1 MAIDKERKDELVDE
15 YRDLLQRSSAIFLT
29 RYGGMTV
36 KEMEAL
42 RLKIGDANGQINV
55 TKNTLLSIALEQTDH
70 TPPSALLNGQLATSF
85 ALGEVPAL
93 AKVLVDQAKANDKL
107 QIIGGMLGNRLL
119 TPKEVES
126 LATLPPLD
134 QLRAQI
140 LGLIS
145 APAQGIVSAVT
156 NGVRQVVNV
165 LDAYARKDASD
176 AAADTAAMGT
186 DVAEAAAAA

>member
-1 MAIDKERKDELVDE
+1 MAIDKERKDELVNE

-55 TKNTLLSIALEQTDH
+55 TKNTLLGIALEQTDH
-70 TPPSALLNGQLATSF
+70 VPPSELLNGQLATSF
-85 ALGEVPAL
+85 ALGEASAL

-107 QIIGGMLGNRLL
+107 KIVGGMLGNRVL

-126 LATLPPLD
+126 LATLPSLD

-145 APAQGIVSAVT
+145 APAQGIVSAVA

-165 LDAYARKDASD
+165 LDAYAKKDDSGAAPDAPATMD
-176 AAADTAAMGT
+176 AAAA
-186 DVAEAAAAA
+186 

>member
-1 MAIDKERKDELVDE
+1 LAIDKKRKDELVTE
-15 YRDLLQRSSAIFLT
+15 YRDLLERSSAIFLT

-55 TKNTLLSIALEQTDH
+55 TKNTLLGIALEQTDH
-70 TPPSALLNGQLATSF
+70 VPPSELLNGQLATSF
-85 ALGEVPAL
+85 ALGEASAL

-107 QIIGGMLGNRLL
+107 KIVGGMLGNRVL

-126 LATLPPLD
+126 LATLPSLD

-140 LGLIS
+140 LGLIN

-165 LDAYARKDASD
+165 LDAYAKKDENAAAPD
-176 AAADTAAMGT
+176 AAAA
-186 DVAEAAAAA
+186 